1 MLIPIQYHKKNYPSH
16 IRPYIDEIA
25 GHFDIECINPKR
37 AFSLHTEYSYGKRQ
51 LNSMLIA
58 GLKEIQEANRNGIPM
73 LWRSKRW
80 AKEFAEFIKKLVGK
94 HQPAIIEIHP
104 PFNDYVES
112 HSKFLEIY
120 SSFEQSILSEWNDI
134 HILIENRNGTMY
146 RGGRFLLS
154 KAIEVVELVNE
165 IDKSKLNL
173 CITLDFPQLFSAY
186 GGPTNM
192 SNEALKN
199 TIETLLPIRHRIKGI
214 HLWGKKRNS
223 AGRLIAHCGD
233 LTSYFEDHQKK
244 ETFLDSLNN
253 FLNDKQK
260 RFLVPEVN
268 SKSEHLHSI
277 IDDLENAGI
286 QLITNG

>member
-1 MLIPIQYHKKNYPSH
+1 MSLGNV
-16 IRPYIDEIA
+16 
-25 GHFDIECINPKR
+25 GHNEKWDGCAERVK
-37 AFSLHTEYSYGKRQ
+37 G
-51 LNSMLIA
+51 
-58 GLKEIQEANRNGIPM
+58 GLDPV
-73 LWRSKRW
+73 L
-80 AKEFAEFIKKLVGK
+80 
-94 HQPAIIEIHP
+94 
-104 PFNDYVES
+104 
-112 HSKFLEIY
+112 
-120 SSFEQSILSEWNDI
+120 
-134 HILIENRNGTMY
+134 
-146 RGGRFLLS
+146 
-154 KAIEVVELVNE
+154 LVNE

-214 HLWGKKRNS
+214 HLWGKKRNPP

-268 SKSEHLHSI
+268 SKSGHLHSI

-286 QLITNG
+286 QLIKNG